1 MKRNLVIQS
10 TSTGLDIALLEDEKL
25 VEFHQD
31 VANQEYLVGDIYLG
45 RIKKILPGLNACF
58 VDIGHEKNAFL
69 HYHDLGPY
77 ILNFNDFTKKAIKSS
92 RIIEDISSFT
102 SHPEIDKNGSIQDV
116 LNVDEPIV
124 VQIVKE
130 PISTKGH
137 RVTSQI
143 TITGRY
149 FVLIPFSSGLAV
161 SKRIRDVHEKKRLQN
176 VFQKVKPENFGLI
189 IRTAAEN
196 QEIRL
201 LEKDF
206 NHVYSKWLEIARN
219 LNQNKLKLLGEENKA
234 MSILREMLNDTFDSI
249 VVDNKQT
256 FKQLHAYL
264 SEISPDKKNILKLNT
279 DLVPLFEQYKI
290 DRQIKSLF
298 GKIVNFGKGSYLVI
312 EHTEAMTVIDINSG
326 TKTAK
331 DTDREENVLHVN
343 MEAAEEI
350 ARQLRL
356 RDIGGLIIVDF
367 IDMRST
373 ENQRILLEH
382 MRNLMKRDK
391 TKHVCLPL
399 SKFGLM
405 EITRERVRPVI
416 DLASNETCPVCR
428 GTGQVK
434 PTTLIIDD
442 IEHSLNFICS
452 ELKIKY
458 LVLKVHPFVAS
469 FLKKNLISKRI
480 RWVLKYKTWISVI
493 SSPNMHLLDYKFL
506 DRKGNDILENY

>member
-1 MKRNLVIQS
+1 MKRNLIIQS
-10 TSTGLDIALLEDEKL
+10 SLTGLDIALLEDDKL

-31 VANQEYLVGDIYLG
+31 VANQEYMVGDIYLG
-45 RIKKILPGLNACF
+45 RVKKILPGLNACF
-58 VDIGHEKNAFL
+58 IDIGHEKNAFL
-69 HYHDLGPY
+69 HYHDLGPD
-77 ILNFNDFTKKAIKSS
+77 ILNFNEFTQKAINSKSVG
-92 RIIEDISSFT
+92 EDISEFKR
-102 SHPEIDKNGSIQDV
+102 HPEIDKNGSIQDV
-116 LNVDEPIV
+116 LKADEPIV

-137 RVTSQI
+137 RLTSQI
-143 TITGRY
+143 TLTGRF
-149 FVLIPFSSGLAV
+149 FVLIPFSNGLSV
-161 SKRIRDVHEKKRLQN
+161 SKRIHEPHEKKRLQN
-176 VFQKVKPENFGLI
+176 VFQKIKPENFGLI

-196 QEIRL
+196 QELRL
-201 LEKDF
+201 LERDF
-206 NHVYSKWLEIARN
+206 YHVYGKWQEIVRN
-219 LNQNKLKLLGEENKA
+219 LSQNKLKLLGEENKA

-249 VVDNKQT
+249 IVDNKQT
-256 FKQLHAYL
+256 YNQLYQYL
-264 SEISPDKKNILKLNT
+264 EKISPDSKNILKLNS
-279 DLVPLFEQYKI
+279 DIVPLFEQYKI

-331 DTDREENVLHVN
+331 ETDREENVLHVN

-367 IDMRST
+367 IDMRSA
-373 ENQRILLEH
+373 ENQRLLLEH
-382 MRNLMKRDK
+382 MKNQMKKDK

-405 EITRERVRPVI
+405 EITRERVRPVV
-416 DLASNETCPVCR
+416 DLASHETCPVCR

-452 ELKIKY
+452 ELKIRY
-458 LVLKVHPFVAS
+458 IVLKVHPFIAS
-469 FLKKNLISKRI
+469 YLKRGLLSKRLQ
-480 RWVLKYKTWISVI
+480 WVMKYKSWISVI
-493 SSPNMHLLDYKFL
+493 TSANMHLLDYKFL
-506 DRKGNDILENY
+506 DRKGRDILEEY